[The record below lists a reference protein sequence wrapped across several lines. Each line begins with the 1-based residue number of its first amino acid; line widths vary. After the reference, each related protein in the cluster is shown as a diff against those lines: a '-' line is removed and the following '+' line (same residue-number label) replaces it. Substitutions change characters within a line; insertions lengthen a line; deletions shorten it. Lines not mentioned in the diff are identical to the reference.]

1 MEFHEKL
8 QQLRKQKGLTQ
19 EQLAERLFVSRT
31 AVSKWESG
39 RGFPNIDSLKAISQV
54 FSVKLDDLLSGDALL
69 DIARQDQLQKQDQLQ
84 DLLFGLLDCAI
95 ALLLFLP
102 FFGQAAESGIREV
115 SLLNLMAQPLLKGA
129 FLTVVACMIV
139 TGIVT
144 LALQTCSAAIWLRS
158 KRALSLLLNTA
169 GVLVFIISRQPY
181 AASFVFVFLAI
192 KVFVLLKRL

>member
-84 DLLFGLLDCAI
+84 DLLFGLLDCAM

-129 FLTVVACMIV
+129 FLTVVACMII

-158 KRALSLLLNTA
+158 KRTLSLLLNTA
-169 GVLVFIISRQPY
+169 GVLIFIISRQPY

>member
-39 RGFPNIDSLKAISQV
+39 RGFPNIDSLKAISQG
-54 FSVKLDDLLSGDALL
+54 FSIKLDDLLSGDALL
-69 DIARQDQLQKQDQLQ
+69 DIARQDHLQKQDQLQ
-84 DLLFGLLDCAI
+84 DLLFGLLDCAM

-129 FLTVVACMIV
+129 FLTVVACMII

-169 GVLVFIISRQPY
+169 GVLIFIISRQPY

-192 KVFVLLKRL
+192 KVFVLLKRP